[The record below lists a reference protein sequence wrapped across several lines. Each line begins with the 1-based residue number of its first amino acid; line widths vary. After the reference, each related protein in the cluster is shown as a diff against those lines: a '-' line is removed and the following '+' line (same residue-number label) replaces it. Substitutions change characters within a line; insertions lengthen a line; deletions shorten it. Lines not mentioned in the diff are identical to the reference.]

1 VGDVE
6 TLRAELALLA
16 ARFAL
21 PGLGPDVDQ
30 AIRLACE
37 LLVRGLDTPATADVA
52 ALRYGTPLRDAAPL
66 LRQMLQ
72 EQGLPA
78 PSPDASPAGKFHAV
92 LRALAT
98 GSLAVDE
105 FYISLIDYLPAWDK
119 QDELDRRL
127 MALLDDWE
135 RQTTPEGRSAA
146 AETLRAVA
154 REAVRQA
161 G

>member
-1 VGDVE
+1 MGDVE
-6 TLRAELALLA
+6 ALHAELALLA
-16 ARFAL
+16 ARFVL

-37 LLVRGLDTPATADVA
+37 LLVRELGTPATADVA

-72 EQGLPA
+72 EQGFPA
-78 PSPDASPAGKFHAV
+78 PGPDASQAGEFRAV
-92 LRALAT
+92 LRALAA

-105 FYISLIDYLPAWDK
+105 FHAILIDRLPAWDK
-119 QDELDRRL
+119 QEEPDRRL
-127 MALLDDWE
+127 MVLLDHWE
-135 RQTTPEGRSAA
+135 LQTTPEGRSAA
-146 AETLRAVA
+146 TETLRGCAG
-154 REAVRQA
+154 RRQLS